1 VLSEEARGKRSFLSA
16 MESAPPK
23 VRATFDLQDCLR
35 SQKPL
40 RPTKVESKTINV
52 EEIELRCGVRQHRK
66 KGELQKIRFECRVT
80 LEDPKAQAKKL
91 MGSRMTVRLQEMR
104 AMNVRTGIVEYGKH
118 TNVMADYD
126 EEKQEYRFP
135 YIQFM
140 SDMVADGPI
149 IQKLIAIQI
158 IEIYQEQNKK
168 TKEIEEK

>member
-1 VLSEEARGKRSFLSA
+1 MDLECVLSEEARAKRSFLSA

-80 LEDPKAQAKKL
+80 LDDPRAQAKKL
-91 MGSRMTVRLQEMR
+91 VGSRMTVRLQEMR

-118 TNVMADYD
+118 TNVMSDYD

-140 SDMVADGPI
+140 SDMVAEGPI

-158 IEIYQEQNKK
+158 IEIYQE
-168 TKEIEEK
+168 